1 MKSRTHTEV
10 CWLLVMGSLSTRHCL
25 GLTSCAST
33 NALPTPDPP
42 QCLTHSNAN
51 SRVSVYYCA
60 ALHILSLIQTA
71 RFQERWAYPRCKRR
85 KLLLRDFKRLATVTA
100 SEDSSKFDAVF
111 WTPKPRLFSY
121 THLHLFLLHLT
132 FPRLFLHQELA
143 VILHPPQKPF
153 HPRPQGSLHRLNFH
167 GNNHLH

>member
-1 MKSRTHTEV
+1 MKSRTQTEV

-33 NALPTPDPP
+33 KAQPIPGPP
-42 QCLTHSNAN
+42 RCLIHSNAN
-51 SRVSVYYCA
+51 NNVSVYYCA
-60 ALHILSLIQTA
+60 TLHILSLIQTTC
-71 RFQERWAYPRCKRR
+71 FQERWAYPHCKRR
-85 KLLLRDFKRLATVTA
+85 KLLLRDFKRVAKVTA
-100 SEDSSKFDAVF
+100 SEDSSEFDAVF
-111 WTPKPRLFSY
+111 WTPKPALFSY

-143 VILHPPQKPF
+143 LILLPPQKPF
-153 HPRPQGSLHRLNFH
+153 HPRPQGSLHWLNFH